1 MNAADRK
8 RLKEAIRH
16 NNEFHKEAAE
26 RNAALMEFASAKRD
40 GTMHKVP
47 NAIEKDLFELL
58 MENCA
63 HEHEELLEC
72 RARLFA
78 AQDLI
83 RDIDKLCMRI
93 H

>member
-1 MNAADRK
+1 MNTAERK
-8 RLKEAIRH
+8 RLKEAIRR

-26 RNAALMEFASAKRD
+26 RNAALMDFATVKRGETMYKAPSAIK
-40 GTMHKVP
+40 
-47 NAIEKDLFELL
+47 KDLLELL

-83 RDIDKLCMRI
+83 RDVDKLCVRTY
-93 H
+93 